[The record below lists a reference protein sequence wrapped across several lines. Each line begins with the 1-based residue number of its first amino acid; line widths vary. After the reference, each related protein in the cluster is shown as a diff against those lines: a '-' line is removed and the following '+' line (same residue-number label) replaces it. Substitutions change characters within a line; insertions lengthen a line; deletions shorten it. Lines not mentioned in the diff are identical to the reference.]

1 MRKHDKIRQD
11 LYVVALNWIT
21 QKRTY
26 CCMQRFNIFRD
37 NKFFG
42 RDDRTMIQWRWNLF
56 RLGSRGGSIRRF
68 RGFPSSSS
76 GSFWRLCCWG
86 LKKIW
91 KNATMINKTLQ
102 AMKALAITLLN
113 HVLHHVL
120 KFWWIF
126 LWLQCLRTR
135 VGKYTLTK
143 TYLWWKAEF

>member
-1 MRKHDKIRQD
+1 
-11 LYVVALNWIT
+11 
-21 QKRTY
+21 
-26 CCMQRFNIFRD
+26 
-37 NKFFG
+37 
-42 RDDRTMIQWRWNLF
+42 
-56 RLGSRGGSIRRF
+56 
-68 RGFPSSSS
+68 
-76 GSFWRLCCWG
+76 
-86 LKKIW
+86 
-91 KNATMINKTLQ
+91 MINKTLQ